1 MQSFTDFLLI
11 TVKLQFNYMFD
22 VSTKIIVLEDREI
35 NIHGTMSLVDPDRLF
50 TEDPNQ
56 KGYFV
61 CCINQNTYIYLFL
74 NF

>member
-56 KGYFV
+56 KGILFVALIKILIFIYF
-61 CCINQNTYIYLFL
+61 
-74 NF
+74 